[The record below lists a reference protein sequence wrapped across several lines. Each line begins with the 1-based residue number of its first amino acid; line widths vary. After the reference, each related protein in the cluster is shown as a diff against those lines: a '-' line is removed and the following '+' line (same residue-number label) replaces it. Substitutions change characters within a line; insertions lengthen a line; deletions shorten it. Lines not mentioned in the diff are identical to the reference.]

1 MERILLNFLVLLQL
15 LTVNLALEQTAYAI
29 YDINADHFTL
39 SINKPEDDYAAY
51 AFYSNT
57 INQTGQVYNLIF
69 YTSIFISYHN
79 SFHSNLY

>member
-51 AFYSNT
+51 AIYSNT
-57 INQTGQVYNLIF
+57 INQTGQA
-69 YTSIFISYHN
+69 
-79 SFHSNLY
+79 